1 MKIYDCFTYFDE
13 KHLAEIR
20 LNTLRDSVDFFVIC
34 EAKENHKGIKKN

>member
-20 LNTLRDSVDFFVIC
+20 LNTLRDSVDFFEFVKQKRII
-34 EAKENHKGIKKN
+34 KG